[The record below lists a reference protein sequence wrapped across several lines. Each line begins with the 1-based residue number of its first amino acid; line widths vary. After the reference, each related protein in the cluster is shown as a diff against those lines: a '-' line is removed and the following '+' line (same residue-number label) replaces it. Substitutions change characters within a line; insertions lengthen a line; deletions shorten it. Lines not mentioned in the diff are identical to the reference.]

1 MAVHTRLTKRE
12 ISDILRVYRIGN
24 LLNFSGI
31 QEGIENTNYKIK
43 TTNNYYILTIFE
55 ERVNKKNLPF
65 FLNLMLNNKPLLLN
79 LILFVSFV
87 ALISAFFIEYVLGH
101 QPCNLCILERI
112 PYLLAIVII
121 LLNYKFSQFEKLFLV
136 LLIIVFFT
144 ATIMSVYHFG
154 IEQGFIEESLVCD
167 LKDGSGATS
176 KEAILKQLQE
186 QKVSCKDVTFKIFG
200 LSLTTYN
207 IVISVLITINTLKIY
222 LNDAKSN

>member
-1 MAVHTRLTKRE
+1 
-12 ISDILRVYRIGN
+12 
-24 LLNFSGI
+24 
-31 QEGIENTNYKIK
+31 
-43 TTNNYYILTIFE
+43 
-55 ERVNKKNLPF
+55 
-65 FLNLMLNNKPLLLN
+65 MLNNKSLLLN

-112 PYLLAIVII
+112 PYVVAIVII

-136 LLIIVFFT
+136 LLIIVFLT
-144 ATIMSVYHFG
+144 ASILSVYHFG

-167 LKDGSGATS
+167 LKNGSRVTS
-176 KEAILKQLQE
+176 KEEILKQLQE

-207 IVISVLITINTLKIY
+207 IVISILITINTLKIY
-222 LNDAKSN
+222 LDYAKSK